1 MSAIHLPSVILRFV
15 RVKPDLPFAP
25 RHPGTNSGQSRT
37 TIMPEKLIRH
47 RISFQDRPIYA
58 KPIAM
63 RQPLADK
70 IDRLA
75 GYACS

>member
-1 MSAIHLPSVILRFV
+1 
-15 RVKPDLPFAP
+15 
-25 RHPGTNSGQSRT
+25 
-37 TIMPEKLIRH
+37 MPEKLIRH